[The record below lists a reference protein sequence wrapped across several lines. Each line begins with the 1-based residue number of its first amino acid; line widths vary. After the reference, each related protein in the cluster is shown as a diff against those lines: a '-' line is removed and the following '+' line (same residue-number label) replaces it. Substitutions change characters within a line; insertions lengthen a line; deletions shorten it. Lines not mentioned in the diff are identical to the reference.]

1 MTKVLIY
8 MRGSHRCYAVVS
20 PDGVKPYGT
29 SKGLALIGARS
40 SASFQMELLVI
51 GLKKEFREE
60 FNVIG
65 SFMVKHAK

>member
-8 MRGSHRCYAVVS
+8 MRSANKCYAVVA
-20 PDGVKPYGT
+20 PDGVKPCGT
-29 SKGLALIGARS
+29 SKGLALIGAS
-40 SASFQMELLVI
+40 HSASFQMELF
-51 GLKKEFREE
+51 GHWTEKEFREG